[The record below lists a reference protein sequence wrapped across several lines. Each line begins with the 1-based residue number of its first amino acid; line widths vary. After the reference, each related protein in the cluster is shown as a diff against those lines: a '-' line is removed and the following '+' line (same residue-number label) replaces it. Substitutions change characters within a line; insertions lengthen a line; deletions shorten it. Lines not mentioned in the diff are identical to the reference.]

1 MGYGVR
7 STTDDGGGAAGD
19 GISRRVHYKHY
30 SPRGSIS
37 ASGRVH
43 HRHRS
48 PDAVSDASDS
58 VVMITEP
65 DRRSR
70 QDRSP
75 ATRPISL
82 KGIIS

>member
-7 STTDDGGGAAGD
+7 STTDDGSGAAGD
-19 GISRRVHYKHY
+19 GFSRRVHYQHY

-43 HRHRS
+43 HRNRS

-70 QDRSP
+70 
-75 ATRPISL
+75 
-82 KGIIS
+82 